1 METLVVSLIFFLI
14 TSGATFFPF
23 ALALWGRGKENPNVF
38 VLSGAL
44 AMVFAAAN
52 IMLVHR
58 KSLGKAGPRILASLS
73 LVLAAW
79 MVTYPIYQSWFCPV
93 CFITGGSHKVTTAAG
108 IALLIFGVAIYFL
121 GWKVTGWG
129 RPVGKSVITTEEN

>member
-1 METLVVSLIFFLI
+1 
-14 TSGATFFPF
+14 
-23 ALALWGRGKENPNVF
+23 
-38 VLSGAL
+38 
-44 AMVFAAAN
+44 MVFAAAN

-79 MVTYPIYQSWFCPV
+79 MVTYPIYERWFCPV

-108 IALLIFGVAIYFL
+108 IVLLIFGVAVFFL

-129 RPVGKSVITTEEN
+129 RPVDKLVSATEEN